1 MDEIFNSINYLSNK
15 SSVERVQ
22 NLPKEWHIN
31 GLLLQ
36 HKISDYFN
44 IGYYQI
50 ADKHK
55 KYLIQQKEGATV
67 FLLIGKSEGK
77 EYVLLNYRF
86 EPGLI
91 GSVNLTTTIQ
101 STPNNFKREHGGKHT
116 PFVEMVFNPENFGQ
130 VLYDSYQFDWGDF
143 YLEKTKRFLLV
154 ELDYRP
160 PIPEGYAWFP
170 LENCYLLCQQNHLI
184 TNDLRVTIS
193 LLNSTLN
200 IFKPKPEK
208 KEIPFSKCNFQLIT
222 KDSDQVEIGL
232 FKTTT
237 KIREVSTWTQP
248 LLIPSRAKKIVLY
261 YFRSQSEILC
271 GVELSSQIGL
281 LGKKLFFPASL
292 SGGTS
297 IKVVNTS
304 AEGGRFWKYPISIE
318 IRKAE
323 NKDDCQWVEMDEL
336 AQRIALS
343 ECALELIL
351 AFSVLV
357 SVRKDL

>member
-1 MDEIFNSINYLSNK
+1 MEEIVNSINYLSNK

-22 NLPKEWHIN
+22 SLPKEWHVKSQ
-31 GLLLQ
+31 LLQ

-50 ADKHK
+50 ADNLK

-67 FLLIGKSEGK
+67 FLLIGKSGGK
-77 EYVLLNYRF
+77 KYVLLNYRF

-116 PFVEMVFNPENFGQ
+116 PFVEMVFNPGNFGQ
-130 VLYDSYQFDWGDF
+130 VLYDSYQFDWGNF
-143 YLEKTKRFLLV
+143 YFEKTKRFLLV

-160 PIPEGYAWFP
+160 TVPEGYTWFP
-170 LENCYLLCQQNHLI
+170 LEGLPLLCQQNHLI
-184 TNDLRVTIS
+184 TNDLRVTIA
-193 LLNSTLN
+193 LLNSKLN
-200 IFKPKPEK
+200 IFKPKPQK
-208 KEIPFSKCNFQLIT
+208 KEIPFSKCNFQLNT
-222 KDSDQVEIGL
+222 SDSYQVEVGL
-232 FKTTT
+232 FKITT
-237 KIREVSTWTQP
+237 KIREISTWTQP
-248 LLIPSRAKKIVLY
+248 LLIPSKAKKIVLY
-261 YFRSQSEILC
+261 YFRSKSEILC

-281 LGKKLFFPASL
+281 LGKKLLFPASL
-292 SGGTS
+292 SGGST

-304 AEGGRFWKYPISIE
+304 AEGGRFWKYPIIIE

-323 NKDDCQWVEMDEL
+323 NKEDCQWVEMDEL
-336 AQRIALS
+336 AQSIAHS

-351 AFSVLV
+351 AFSVFV
-357 SVRKDL
+357 SIMKDI